1 MQIVLALVEVFT
13 VWMQRNVCERALER
27 KRADAMP
34 QIITWSVFYVISNV
48 FTYFLN
54 LPFWMNMIV
63 FSLLFFGVLSW
74 LYKGTI
80 PVKLILVLFL
90 CLIGV
95 LSELIVYFI
104 GIMFGIDLLHTVES
118 TQTILMYI
126 ILSKL
131 VWFVEIKIALLF
143 LKKHKNIIIR
153 KIDWIEVFIIPI
165 SSIFIVLAMFVPLVD
180 QHIWVRLIA
189 AVMVLVINLFAFYN
203 YNELQEKALYQA
215 EKQFLT
221 QQVESYAEKLREM
234 SKVWQQTREYRH
246 DMKQKS
252 LLLESYLSR
261 KQYDKIRELYQQG
274 IENQLEDENISSTG
288 NVSFDTIVNYKAA
301 VAKKNGIR
309 VKLQTMIPYDI
320 KLDDVALYSLVGNLF
335 DNAIEAT
342 QKVEEDEREIQLVAK
357 MSGNNLYLEFK
368 NPYKGELRRKED
380 SYLTTKENRNEH
392 GMGLRI
398 VENIVERYHGQIVF
412 EDSDH
417 YFRAKVLI
425 YNMGE

>member
-27 KRADAMP
+27 KRADTMP

-288 NVSFDTIVNYKAA
+288 NVSFDTIVN
-301 VAKKNGIR
+301 
-309 VKLQTMIPYDI
+309 
-320 KLDDVALYSLVGNLF
+320 
-335 DNAIEAT
+335 
-342 QKVEEDEREIQLVAK
+342 
-357 MSGNNLYLEFK
+357 
-368 NPYKGELRRKED
+368 
-380 SYLTTKENRNEH
+380 
-392 GMGLRI
+392 
-398 VENIVERYHGQIVF
+398 
-412 EDSDH
+412 
-417 YFRAKVLI
+417 
-425 YNMGE
+425 